1 MQWTGKLGWLSQL
14 RQSGLCSRTFS
25 KLGLIS
31 MQVPALLLSQYDNTP
46 LHITSSGLCRYIYQG
61 QTWWRAGEPKDILQ

>member
-1 MQWTGKLGWLSQL
+1 MQWTGKLGWLSQ
-14 RQSGLCSRTFS
+14 SGPCSRTFS

-31 MQVPALLLSQYDNTP
+31 IQVPALLLPQYDNTP
-46 LHITSSGLCRYIYQG
+46 FHITSSSLCRYVYQG